1 MGAVSVHLRRLFQ
14 GLRTE
19 GAGARRE
26 TAAVALGVFIGCLP
40 LYGLH
45 LTICWIV
52 GFFLGLNRLKMYF
65 AANVS
70 NPFVAPWLVFAEVQV
85 GAWVRRGSFHPVT
98 REYIASTGM
107 TVFGV
112 DALVGSIFVGATLA
126 VLAAWGTYSLVRPSG
141 EEDRP
146 FAELVRRA
154 SDRYVGTSITAWE
167 FARGKLRMDPIYRAT
182 LSPDVL
188 PSGGTLLDVGCGQ
201 GLALAL
207 LLEARRA
214 VDSRTWPGHWPA
226 PPRFDRMTGIELRR
240 RVAKIARAALEADA
254 EIIDADV
261 RATPFARVHAILLF
275 DVLQLL
281 PPEDQ
286 EALLANLAARLD
298 GGGVVLVREADASAG
313 WRFAAV
319 RLGNR
324 LKLLVSGKW
333 RQPFHPRT
341 EADWRACFA
350 RHGFQ
355 ADAQPMG
362 KPPFANVMFRLTAA
376 PAVSARPGQSSP
388 AV

>member
-1 MGAVSVHLRRLFQ
+1 
-14 GLRTE
+14 
-19 GAGARRE
+19 
-26 TAAVALGVFIGCLP
+26 
-40 LYGLH
+40 
-45 LTICWIV
+45 
-52 GFFLGLNRLKMYF
+52 
-65 AANVS
+65 
-70 NPFVAPWLVFAEVQV
+70 
-85 GAWVRRGSFHPVT
+85 VR
-98 REYIASTGM
+98 ASG
-107 TVFGV
+107 
-112 DALVGSIFVGATLA
+112 DD
-126 VLAAWGTYSLVRPSG
+126 
-141 EEDRP
+141 DRP

-188 PSGGTLLDVGCGQ
+188 PSGATLLDVGCGQ

-207 LLEARRA
+207 LAEAGRA
-214 VDSRTWPGHWPA
+214 VDCGAWPPQWPP

-240 RVAKIARAALEADA
+240 RVAKIARTALEADA

-261 RATPFARVHAILLF
+261 RAVPLAPAHAILLF

-286 EALLANLAARLD
+286 ETLLANLAARLHS
-298 GGGVVLVREADASAG
+298 GGVVLVREADASAG

-324 LKLLVSGKW
+324 FKLIVSGTW

-341 EADWRACFA
+341 EADWHACFA
-350 RHGFQ
+350 RHGFLI
-355 ADAQPMG
+355 DARPMG

-376 PAVSARPGQSSP
+376 PAASARPSQPSP